1 MEKDRGNYPSVGVQL
16 AHMQTPTVT
25 LALMLLLS
33 GPYTLTAQNNLSTAQ
48 IMKEAAPRCKVKA
61 AGGIRT
67 AQQAIEFLEAGA
79 DRIGT
84 SAGLAIIE
92 QMQNTL

>member
-1 MEKDRGNYPSVGVQL
+1 VIHPRSSPTPSRTSPATLKVEKDRGNYPSVGVQL

-48 IMKEAAPRCKVKA
+48 IMKEAAP
-61 AGGIRT
+61 
-67 AQQAIEFLEAGA
+67 L
-79 DRIGT
+79 
-84 SAGLAIIE
+84 L
-92 QMQNTL
+92 